1 LGALGMVYLD
11 ISEEFTDRIAE
22 FHNHAL
28 RLLESPAGA
37 MSGGTAWADL
47 CLCALTLGDLEVAE
61 ESLQKGMNYPNTH
74 MWLERPR
81 NLAGAALLALA
92 KGDLDEALSKAEE
105 GRAFAEERQMRHLY
119 PLTALVKG
127 KVLLARGEI
136 EASLESLEQAEAEAQ
151 SMGMRPYIWQAQAA
165 SAEALEA
172 AGLVNQATAAR
183 AQAEATAVEIAD
195 LFDDQE
201 LRQAYLRNV
210 LPKIR

>member
-1 LGALGMVYLD
+1 MIYLD

-22 FHNHAL
+22 FHLHAL
-28 RLLESPAGA
+28 RVLESPAGA
-37 MSGGTAWADL
+37 MGGGTAWADL
-47 CLCALTLGDLEVAE
+47 CLCAITLGDLKIAE
-61 ESLQKGMNYPNTH
+61 EALQKGMNYPNIF

-105 GRAFAEERQMRHLY
+105 ARAFAEERRMRHLY
-119 PLTALVKG
+119 PLTGLVKG

-136 EASLESLEQAEAEAQ
+136 EASLESLEQAETDAQ
-151 SMGMRPYIWQAQAA
+151 SMGMRPYVWQAQAA

-172 AGLVNQATAAR
+172 AGLIKQATAAR
-183 AQAEATAVEIAD
+183 AEAEAMAVEIAN
-195 LFDDQE
+195 LFEDQE